1 MFCVN
6 FFDVSDQNEQREKI
20 IAKDEHEMK
29 NIFAFQ
35 LRSQPSCIKKKNS
48 SNGEHSH
55 VMFQYLRAEFG
66 RRGRRRGRP
75 QKL

>member
-35 LRSQPSCIKKKNS
+35 LRSQPSCIKKK
-48 SNGEHSH
+48 
-55 VMFQYLRAEFG
+55 
-66 RRGRRRGRP
+66 
-75 QKL
+75 KLIKR

>member
-35 LRSQPSCIKKKNS
+35 LRSQPSCIKKKLIKRWTFTCDAS
-48 SNGEHSH
+48 VS
-55 VMFQYLRAEFG
+55 
-66 RRGRRRGRP
+66 
-75 QKL
+75 

>member
-35 LRSQPSCIKKKNS
+35 LRTLLYKKKNS

-75 QKL
+75 

>member
-1 MFCVN
+1 MYLQLMFCVN

-35 LRSQPSCIKKKNS
+35 LRSRPSCIKKNLIK
-48 SNGEHSH
+48 
-55 VMFQYLRAEFG
+55 R
-66 RRGRRRGRP
+66 
-75 QKL
+75 

>member
-6 FFDVSDQNEQREKI
+6 FFDVSDQNKQREKI

-35 LRSQPSCIKKKNS
+35 LRSQPSCIKKKTHQ
-48 SNGEHSH
+48 HSH

-75 QKL
+75 